1 MRRTG
6 MLGML
11 AVALVAITG
20 CAGMPGVPQARDT
33 AEPVDAVL
41 CTSLWGAEPE
51 DAPAPGLVPDGFDPV
66 ALIRCDDDA
75 TEEDEAGVWAGTA
88 TVRLEGDVAGF
99 VATMSAPSDPR
110 WLGACSADMVF
121 VPDVWAASADGRFV
135 RMSFPTTGCAKPKV
149 DVQAELA
156 RLRETERSFSRTA
169 LIESRAATEAGCAT
183 RAGVL
188 RLAGA
193 EDIVAPPSDPIEV
206 DPQPVDTGGA
216 AVIPYEPPPL
226 PNATEVDGI
235 RICIYDPAAAATD
248 AVPSPAGDGGVFVG
262 AVTRDAGTA
271 RAVLALAASAEPAS
285 PGCRLTATRFV
296 TATFLPESAQ
306 ASAATLTV
314 ELDGCRSL
322 VTSGLQML
330 VAPPE
335 LAALVA
341 P

>member
-1 MRRTG
+1 MRRTWTI
-6 MLGML
+6 GML
-11 AVALVAITG
+11 AGAALVMSG
-20 CAGMPGVPQARDT
+20 CAVPPGVPQARET
-33 AEPVDAVL
+33 AEPVDAVV
-41 CTSLWGAEPE
+41 C
-51 DAPAPGLVPDGFDPV
+51 APQPGGEADGVPSRGLVPDRFDPV
-66 ALIRCDDDA
+66 AVIRCDESG

-88 TVRLEGDVAGF
+88 IVRLEGDVARF
-99 VATMSAPSDPR
+99 VATMSAPSDPPSN
-110 WLGACSADMVF
+110 GPCTADMVF

-135 RMSFPTTGCAKPKV
+135 RLSHPITGCGKPKV

-156 RLRETERSFSRTA
+156 RLQETARSFSRTT

-193 EDIVAPPSDPIEV
+193 EDVVAPPSGPIEV
-206 DPQPVDTGGA
+206 DPKPVDPGGA
-216 AVIPYEPPPL
+216 ALIPYEPPL
-226 PNATEVDGI
+226 PDAADVDGI
-235 RICIYDPAAAATD
+235 RLCAYENALPAPE
-248 AVPSPAGDGGVFVG
+248 AVPSPVGDGGVFVG
-262 AVTRDAGTA
+262 AVERDAETA

-285 PGCRLTATRFV
+285 PGCRLTASRFV

-314 ELDGCRSL
+314 ELDGCRAL

-335 LAALVA
+335 LAALVT